1 MLTGMEL
8 QLSEVVWTALF
19 VWFCFG
25 VSSVLYN
32 VLFHPLRAYPGPL
45 AARATIWWKI
55 YTEVIKK
62 ESMSDVL
69 FGLHRQFGD
78 IVRIGP
84 NELHFANP
92 AAYHD
97 IYNSSARWD
106 KERMLYEGFGED
118 HSSFGMLT
126 YAESRPR
133 KEVLLPL
140 FSRRAILS
148 MQGLVREK
156 IDHFAS
162 ILAKNNANGNSSDL
176 LLGFR
181 CFTIDTITTFCFAQS
196 VDAIDEPEFAAP
208 IVEAMDNT
216 LPAFHAFKYF
226 PLLRKSILSIP
237 PWLSLKISPQMA
249 GLSRLQM
256 LLGKQVTDVI
266 ANPDS
271 LKDSPHPIIYS
282 RLLDPDVQK
291 GNPIPDATSLYEE
304 AQSLVFAG
312 GVTVADTLMTGYFQ
326 ILSQPSLYTKLQAEV
341 LGVWPDID
349 SPPKFEVLETLP
361 TLTATIK
368 ESLRHSPGVSSS
380 LLRIVPANGAT
391 ISGRPIPGGTIVG
404 MSSAI
409 VHKAPSI
416 FADPESFAPERWLEK
431 GAVGLDKYLVSFS
444 KGPRSCTGVNLA
456 WCELYIAFA
465 TLLRRF
471 DMELDGTTE
480 ADLAWRDCFTPYYP
494 GKHMRAWCRP
504 KNT

>member
-1 MLTGMEL
+1 
-8 QLSEVVWTALF
+8 
-19 VWFCFG
+19 
-25 VSSVLYN
+25 
-32 VLFHPLRAYPGPL
+32 
-45 AARATIWWKI
+45 
-55 YTEVIKK
+55 
-62 ESMSDVL
+62 
-69 FGLHRQFGD
+69 
-78 IVRIGP
+78 
-84 NELHFANP
+84 
-92 AAYHD
+92 
-97 IYNSSARWD
+97 
-106 KERMLYEGFGED
+106 
-118 HSSFGMLT
+118 
-126 YAESRPR
+126 
-133 KEVLLPL
+133 
-140 FSRRAILS
+140 
-148 MQGLVREK
+148 
-156 IDHFAS
+156 
-162 ILAKNNANGNSSDL
+162 
-176 LLGFR
+176 
-181 CFTIDTITTFCFAQS
+181 
-196 VDAIDEPEFAAP
+196 
-208 IVEAMDNT
+208 
-216 LPAFHAFKYF
+216 
-226 PLLRKSILSIP
+226 
-237 PWLSLKISPQMA
+237 
-249 GLSRLQM
+249 M

-271 LKDSPHPIIYS
+271 LKDAPHPIIYS
-282 RLLDPDVQK
+282 RLLDPDAQK

-312 GVTVADTLMTGYFQ
+312 GVTVADTLMTGYFH
-326 ILSQPSLYTKLQAEV
+326 ILSQPSLYTKLQVEV

-349 SPPKFEVLETLP
+349 FPPKFEVLETLP

-504 KNT
+504 KKT